1 MTSHPQGIEH
11 GSLQS
16 QSSYKLRAR
25 LLDEHRDSAVKNGKR
40 RRLANDTAEVSPQ
53 MWGQAEVQVSMSM
66 LGEAI
71 SGTNS

>member
-11 GSLQS
+11 GSLKS
-16 QSSYKLRAR
+16 RSSKLQAR